1 MNQWKSKNA
10 ASTNPTA
17 VPTGATNV
25 KVFVEP
31 ASTNTVIIDA
41 INGATSSIWVE
52 MYELTD
58 TNVANALVSA
68 ASKGRDVRVMLE
80 PKAWKSSTVPTY
92 DSITQLLQSGKP
104 HLQFQQN
111 LAHVSG
117 FKHQKFMIID
127 GTVAYIMTANFSVAA
142 LGGSKTQVNREYII
156 HDTDP
161 LDIQALQSI
170 FLTDWQGGSPL
181 SLTAK
186 APNLV
191 VSSINSN
198 NMLVALIGSA
208 KSNVHVE
215 SEEFNDPGIA
225 QALINKAG
233 LGVEVKMILPPQQP
247 PPPPPQVD
255 RSAIAIAN
263 IKQHS
268 ITLKTNALY
277 YMHAKLIIVDQKIAF
292 VGSQNLSTESLSFN
306 REVGIIISNQDV
318 VNTLHTTFIQ
328 DWGSVASGKGS

>member
-1 MNQWKSKNA
+1 MAQWKSKNA
-10 ASTNPTA
+10 ASTNPT
-17 VPTGATNV
+17 VLPTGATNV
-25 KVFVEP
+25 TVFVEP
-31 ASTNTVIIDA
+31 ASTNAVIIDA

-58 TNVANALVSA
+58 NEVASALVSA

-80 PKAWKSSTVPTY
+80 PKAWRSSTVPTY

-127 GTVAYIMTANFSVAA
+127 GSIAFIMTANFSVVA

-156 HDTDP
+156 RDTDP
-161 LDIQALQSI
+161 RDIQALQSI
-170 FLTDWQGGSPL
+170 FLADWQTSSDL
-181 SLTAK
+181 SFIAN

-191 VSSINSN
+191 VSSINSS
-198 NMLVALIGSA
+198 NMLVALIGGARTS
-208 KSNVHVE
+208 VHIE
-215 SEEFNDPGIA
+215 SEEFNDPGIT
-225 QALINKAG
+225 QALINATG
-233 LGVEVKMILPPQQP
+233 LGAEVKMILPPQLP

-255 RSAIAIAN
+255 RSATAIAS
-263 IKQHS
+263 IKQHG
-268 ITLKTNALY
+268 ITPKTDALY

-292 VGSQNLSTESLSFN
+292 VGSQNLSTESLSYN

-318 VNTLHTTFIQ
+318 VNTLHTTFMQ
-328 DWGSVASGKGS
+328 DWSSVANGNAP